1 MARVVWNEVGKRYFE
16 TGIDRGMLYPQ
27 DAGAYPKGVV
37 WDGLTSVSEKPTGA
51 EATPVYAGNIKYL
64 NLLSK
69 EEFAATVEAIT
80 YPDEFAKCDGSAE
93 MAPGIKLGQQKRKP
107 FGMCYRTLIG
117 NDTEDTDHGYYL
129 HIIYGAYASPSEKTY
144 TTVNET
150 PETITFS
157 WELTT
162 TPVSVANYE
171 PTASVTIDSRTISAA
186 NLKKLE
192 DVLYG
197 STDKEPKL
205 PLPDE
210 IASLIGEN
218 FS

>member
-1 MARVVWNEVGKRYFE
+1 MARVIWDEIGKHFFE
-16 TGIDRGMLYPQ
+16 TGVDRGVLYPQ
-27 DAGAYPKGVV
+27 NAGAYPKGVA
-37 WDGLTSVSEKPTGA
+37 WDGLISVSEKPSGA
-51 EATPVYAGNIKYL
+51 EATPLYAGNIKYL

-69 EEFAATVEAIT
+69 EEFAATVEAYT
-80 YPDEFAKCDGSAE
+80 YPDEFAECDGSVE
-93 MAPGIKLGQQKRKP
+93 MLPGLKLGQQPRKP

-117 NDTEDTDHGYYL
+117 NDTEKTSHGYYI
-129 HIIYGAYASPSEKTY
+129 HIVYGAYAATSEKRYSTI
-144 TTVNET
+144 NET
-150 PETITFS
+150 PEATTFS

-162 TPVSVANYE
+162 TPVGVSGYE
-171 PTASVTIDSRTISAA
+171 PTASFTIDSRTVSKE
-186 NLKKLE
+186 NLQKIE

-197 STDKEPKL
+197 SADKEPRL

>member
-1 MARVVWNEVGKRYFE
+1 MTRVVWNEVGKHFYE
-16 TGIDRGMLYPQ
+16 TGVDRGMVYPQ

-37 WDGLTSVSEKPTGA
+37 WNGLTSVSEKPTGA

-69 EEFAATVEAIT
+69 EEFAATVEALT
-80 YPDEFAKCDGSAE
+80 YPDEFAECDGSAE
-93 MAPGIKLGQQKRKP
+93 MAPGVKLGQQPRKP
-107 FGMCYRTLIG
+107 FGMSYRTFIG
-117 NDTEDTDHGYYL
+117 NDTEKTNHGYYL
-129 HIIYGAYASPSEKTY
+129 HIIYGAYAAPSEKSYSTI
-144 TTVNET
+144 NET
-150 PETITFS
+150 PDTTTFS

-162 TPVSVANYE
+162 TPVSVTGYE

-186 NLKKLE
+186 NLEKLE

-197 STDKEPKL
+197 TTDKEPRL

>member
-1 MARVVWNEVGKRYFE
+1 
-16 TGIDRGMLYPQ
+16 
-27 DAGAYPKGVV
+27 
-37 WDGLTSVSEKPTGA
+37 
-51 EATPVYAGNIKYL
+51 
-64 NLLSK
+64 
-69 EEFAATVEAIT
+69 
-80 YPDEFAKCDGSAE
+80 

-144 TTVNET
+144 TTVSET